1 MRPFQGI
8 HGLLSAAFL
17 IIFGISTF
25 ISDINSY
32 KKGEEEKVSGPLVNN
47 TQTWAQ
53 KTKLNIENVPLVF
66 KGILSSWLFH

>member
-8 HGLLSAAFL
+8 NNGVLSAAFQ

-32 KKGEEEKVSGPLVNN
+32 KKGEEEKV
-47 TQTWAQ
+47 
-53 KTKLNIENVPLVF
+53 
-66 KGILSSWLFH
+66 

>member
-53 KTKLNIENVPLVF
+53 KTKLNIVPLVF
-66 KGILSSWLFH
+66 KGILSSWLVY